1 MKVPGLTT
9 PGEGR
14 EDPGPGMKEPGDE
27 ARDPP
32 GLGARILGFLA
43 TWPGSNPTKA
53 GSEIMLRL

>member
-14 EDPGPGMKEPGDE
+14 EDPGPGMKEPEDE

-43 TWPGSNPTKA
+43 TWPGSNPTK
-53 GSEIMLRL
+53 GEI